1 VCTLLANLIGQNCNE
16 IFVPIARTR
25 SP

>member
-1 VCTLLANLIGQNCNE
+1 VHDSCQLNWAELYE